1 MFREPK
7 IVNFGQ
13 RSDLLTGMIVME
25 EPIGSIFRYDYVLP
39 TEATPAQQCRVFAAI
54 LRGLA
59 DDYEEGKT
67 RFGEGEEGF
76 FTSRRKQ

>member
-1 MFREPK
+1 MFRPPQ
-7 IVNFGQ
+7 IVEFTQ
-13 RSDLLTGMIVME
+13 RSDLLMGMIVME
-25 EPIGSIFRYDYVLP
+25 EPKGQIFRYDYALP

-59 DDYEEGKT
+59 DDYEEGKC

-76 FTSRRKQ
+76 FK